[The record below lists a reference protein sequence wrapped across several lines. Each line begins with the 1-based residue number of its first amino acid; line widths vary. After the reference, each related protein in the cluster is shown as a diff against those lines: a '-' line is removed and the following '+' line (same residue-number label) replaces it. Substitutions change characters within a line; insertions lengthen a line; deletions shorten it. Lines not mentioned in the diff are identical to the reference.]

1 MDKKIEEKF
10 DSKAFDK
17 EVISIIVT
25 SLIAISVFDI
35 MNIFLNFSTKLGYYT
50 SSYSFRFSVL
60 MSVIVFTLF
69 WMLFKK
75 ASKATISCYIIV
87 FLLNLITNLKI
98 IYTGEPLYFSDVKFL
113 NQIGGL
119 FGIVSRGGFSSV
131 HLSTIIGFAIYAIIL
146 VAIIL
151 LNRKYDIEIKSKK
164 IRISIVIVDILLLL
178 VLFVPNQYTKDFYLK
193 VFFDSENY
201 VDYNSYTNN
210 YSYYMK
216 NGMIN
221 GMYGI
226 LLNNRFSEPEDYNE
240 EEIKNTLNS
249 IGDTSN
255 TKLGKPNIIVVFAE
269 SFFDVNRLEEVQF
282 DKPITSNFNNL
293 KNEGKLINLI
303 SPAYGGMSE
312 NVAFE
317 LFTGGSMN
325 YFPKGYI
332 PIMSLYSKNN
342 IKDRPSIIK
351 VLKENGYNSKITFAK
366 DYYNSEDA
374 FKQIGFDEYVELSDT
389 MDVDEV
395 TDEYAI
401 NLIIEELK
409 NKNENDKLFYTI
421 ETFEGHMPYLED
433 KYENYDISIVK
444 SNLDEDENI
453 SLRVYSQSIY
463 NTDKQ
468 LGKLYE
474 FVKEYNEPTIILFL
488 GDHLP
493 YLYTSNNYNVINDL
507 EYFNTDDELLNY
519 YRKYNTQGLLLAN
532 FDISEVEVPEYLGV
546 DLVFANL
553 INQMDIENISF
564 YKWLNSTKDI
574 LTASNRYISLDKNGN
589 RYYTNELKDEMK
601 RIYNLKNNMQYM
613 LFMK

>member
-1 MDKKIEEKF
+1 MDEKIEEKS
-10 DSKAFDK
+10 DSKAFNK
-17 EVISIIVT
+17 KVISIVVT
-25 SLIAISVFDI
+25 SLIAISIFDL
-35 MNIFLNFSTKLGYYT
+35 MNIFLNFSTTGKYYT

-60 MSVIVFTLF
+60 MSVIIFTLF
-69 WMLFKK
+69 WTILKK
-75 ASKATISCYIIV
+75 AFKATISCYIIV
-87 FLLNLITNLKI
+87 FLLNLITNLKL

-113 NQIGGL
+113 NQISGL
-119 FGIVSRGGFSSV
+119 WGIVSSGGFTDFNLIS
-131 HLSTIIGFAIYAIIL
+131 IIQFVIFAIIL
-146 VAIIL
+146 ISIAL
-151 LNRKYDIEIKSKK
+151 LNRKYDIEIKSLK
-164 IRISIVIVDILLLL
+164 IRILIGIVDILLLI

-193 VFFDSENY
+193 VFLDTENY
-201 VDYNSYTNN
+201 LDYNSYTNN

-221 GMYGI
+221 GMYGV
-226 LLNNRFSEPEDYNE
+226 LLNNRFSEPTDYSE
-240 EEIKNTLNS
+240 EKIVNILNS
-249 IGDTSN
+249 VEDTSN
-255 TKLGKPNIIVVFAE
+255 TKLGKPNIIVIFAE
-269 SFFDVNRLEEVQF
+269 SFFDVDRLEEVQF
-282 DKPITSNFNNL
+282 NKPITSNFNNL

-303 SPAYGGMSE
+303 SPSYGGMSE

-342 IKDRPSIIK
+342 IKDKPSIIK
-351 VLKENGYNSKITFAK
+351 ILKNNGYNSKIIFAK
-366 DYYNSEDA
+366 DYYNSEYA
-374 FKQIGFDEYVELSDT
+374 FKQIGFDEYIELNDT
-389 MDVDEV
+389 MNVEEIN
-395 TDEYAI
+395 DEYVI
-401 NLIIEELK
+401 NLIIDELK
-409 NKNENDKLFYTI
+409 NKKENEKLIYTI

-453 SLRVYSQSIY
+453 SLRAYSQSIY

-474 FVKEYNEPTIILFL
+474 FVKEYEDPTIILFL

-493 YLYTSNNYNVINDL
+493 YLYTSNKYNVINDL

-553 INQMDIENISF
+553 INQMDIENINY

-574 LTASNRYISLDKNGN
+574 LTASNRYISLDKKGN
-589 RYYTNELKDEMK
+589 RYYTDELKGEMK

-613 LFMK
+613 FFMK